1 MILNKKQKGETL
13 IEVITALTALVL
25 AGVASVTVI
34 ISVMHSNA
42 ISKEYLIAQN
52 LAREGIE
59 GVISIRNTNWLKY
72 PSDKENKW
80 LCISPQA
87 DNCISVET
95 GKGYALKRDINS
107 LNAGFDLVDRS
118 PIKLTDITF
127 DDRFKL
133 GLSISG
139 DLELYN
145 AYNFGGSEPTIPTF
159 YRMITFEKI
168 ETSTLVNKYKVTVR
182 IQWLNRSQVNKY
194 ELTSIITNY
203 AK

>member
-1 MILNKKQKGETL
+1 MVFNKKQKGETL

-59 GVISIRNTNWLKY
+59 GVISIRNTNWLKH
-72 PSDKENKW
+72 PSDKKTKW
-80 LCISPQA
+80 LCIDPQDGGCQSVSATGHYILNRIDLSQGFYLKDKSPA
-87 DNCISVET
+87 VLDLSD
-95 GKGYALKRDINS
+95 AL
-107 LNAGFDLVDRS
+107 
-118 PIKLTDITF
+118 
-127 DDRFKL
+127 DDEFKL
-133 GLSISG
+133 ILKSYESAKIYTHNSG
-139 DLELYN
+139 EDTNPE
-145 AYNFGGSEPTIPTF
+145 F
-159 YRMITFEKI
+159 YRMITFEKVDDSPDSD
-168 ETSTLVNKYKVTVR
+168 EKYKVTVSV
-182 IQWLNRSQVNKY
+182 QWLNKSKPSKY